1 MKQLILLLTALLFSC
16 CSREL
21 DAMESVKNE
30 PITTTMTQKMYLTIE
45 GRTEEVSLTANSAT
59 QALVKKLEQGAIT
72 LTLSSSSGFEIW
84 GALGF
89 SLPTSNQQVNA
100 QPGDVV
106 LYNGSNIC
114 IFYGTNSWSYT
125 RLGKI
130 QGLSASELKAFL
142 KAGESEV
149 KVTLSL

>member
-45 GRTEEVSLTANSAT
+45 GRTEEVSLVTNSAT
-59 QALVKKLEQGAIT
+59 EALVKKLEQGDIT
-72 LTLSSSSGFEIW
+72 LTLSSSGGFEIW

>member
-45 GRTEEVSLTANSAT
+45 GRTEEVSLVTNSAT
-59 QALVKKLEQGAIT
+59 EALVKKLEQGDIT
-72 LTLSSSSGFEIW
+72 LTLSSSGGFEIW

-142 KAGESEV
+142 KAGDSEV